1 MQNRERWSAAAPTMS
16 GYPISIPA
24 YLVLDVDA
32 APGIFPAP
40 VHLASA
46 LVSDRHVGPNNCEG
60 HPLPHPVVLRIH
72 LGDGEVVDLDL
83 VLLQLQQDLKYQSVS
98 QWI

>member
-1 MQNRERWSAAAPTMS
+1 MA
-16 GYPISIPA
+16 ISIVHHPSEEVPGPP
-24 YLVLDVDA
+24 YLVLNVDA

-46 LVSDRHVGPNNCEG
+46 RVGDGHVGAHNCEG
-60 HPLPHPVVLRIH
+60 HPLPHPVMLRLH

-83 VLLQLQQDLKYQSVS
+83 VLLQLEQDLSCQLVS
-98 QWI
+98 